1 MKTGKALTGGFLI
14 IVLAVLNACTSL
26 SSFPTIAR
34 AGDTVSIMVGGTEQ
48 ARKDTISVSLTDSNG
63 IVWDLQA
70 LGKVR
75 SVFNLRADAKAKG
88 SHYSSYLESYISWS
102 EGHEP
107 VQTVLVVDL
116 PVEIP
121 AGNAYFTINTH
132 VDDNSSGIGSPFDVN
147 IEVLP
152 GLGNRD
158 DFLRQDSF
166 STSQPV
172 DFEKLEPASY
182 AKINF
187 PSQDSTLIAAAS
199 LVVDFDETVVD
210 PADLNVYV
218 PEAIVRGAFLDK
230 GEFGET
236 QRMVYWR
243 QDGDRL
249 FIDIVSPQGIK
260 PIFLKVYI
268 VHPDGLTSAPGFL
281 LDESRVYDV
290 NGGEIFIQPV
300 LEYMP

>member
-1 MKTGKALTGGFLI
+1 MKIENAVTGGFLI
-14 IVLAVLNACTSL
+14 IVLALLNACTAV

-70 LGKVR
+70 LGRVR
-75 SVFNLRADAKAKG
+75 SVFNLRADAVAKG
-88 SHYSSYLESYISWS
+88 THYSSYLESFISWS

-116 PVEIP
+116 PAEIP
-121 AGNAYFTINTH
+121 AGNAYFTINAN
-132 VDDNSSGIGSPFDVN
+132 VDDNSSGVDSDFDVN
-147 IEVLP
+147 IEILP
-152 GLGNRD
+152 GLGNADNFQRQNYGGGRD
-158 DFLRQDSF
+158 
-166 STSQPV
+166 PV

-187 PSQDSTLIAAAS
+187 PSQDSTLIAAVS
-199 LVVDFDETVVD
+199 LVVDFDEIVVD

-218 PEAIVRGAFLDK
+218 PEAIVRGSFVNK
-230 GEFGET
+230 GSFGET

-243 QDGDRL
+243 QDGDKL
-249 FIDIVSPQGIK
+249 FIDIVSPQGIT
-260 PIFLKVYI
+260 PAFLKVYI
-268 VHPDGLTSAPGFL
+268 VHPDGLTAAPGFL

-290 NGGEIFIQPV
+290 NGNELLVQPV
-300 LEYMP
+300 LDYIP

>member
-1 MKTGKALTGGFLI
+1 MKTRKAVTGVFLI
-14 IVLAVLNACTSL
+14 IVLAVLNACTAV

-63 IVWDLQA
+63 GVWNLQA

-88 SHYSSYLESYISWS
+88 THYSSYLESYISWS
-102 EGHEP
+102 SGHEP

-132 VDDNSSGIGSPFDVN
+132 VSDNSSGIGSPFNVN

-152 GLGNRD
+152 GLGKSD
-158 DFLRQDSF
+158 DFLRQDF
-166 STSQPV
+166 SSGSMPV
-172 DFEKLEPASY
+172 NFEKLEPAAH

-218 PEAIVRGAFLDK
+218 PEAIVRGSFTNK
-230 GEFGET
+230 GSFGET

-243 QDGDRL
+243 QDGNRL

-260 PIFLKVYI
+260 PVFLKVYI
-268 VHPDGLTSAPGFL
+268 VHPDGLTAAPGFFL
-281 LDESRVYDV
+281 AESRVYDI
-290 NGGEIFIQPV
+290 NGSEIFVQPV
-300 LEYMP
+300 LDYMP